1 VCDAACF
8 APLAL
13 DSIHHWPLFTEEEE
27 MIATTDTKLGGTK
40 LPESQEIAT
49 KLSESQQLAAKLPKL
64 NMPLPGPNAKRVV
77 ELDTKYVSPSY
88 TRDYPLVA
96 KRGQG
101 AMIEDVDGNVF
112 LDFAAG
118 IAVCATGHCHPEVVA
133 AIQKQAAELIHL
145 SGTDFYYEGMP
156 LLAEKLSSISP
167 GKESKLV
174 YFGNSGAEA
183 IEAAIKLVKYHTKRD
198 KLIAFHGAFHG
209 RTMGALSLTASRAIQ
224 RRGFGTLLSGVFHM
238 PYPDTYRGT
247 YGVRPECAAAD
258 CLSYLENEL
267 FRRRV
272 DPEEVAG
279 IFIEP
284 IQGEGG
290 YILAPAEFLQGL
302 QKICGKYGIML
313 VADEVQ
319 SGMGRTGKWWAV
331 DHAGVEP
338 DIICTAKGIASGM
351 PLSAVIARE
360 SVMDWKPGAH
370 ASTFG
375 GNPVC
380 IAASLATLH
389 LLETK
394 YMANAKRVG
403 EFILRRTADW
413 TQKFKNVGEVRGRG
427 LMIGI
432 ELVKDQKT
440 KEKAQEMR
448 NRIIQAAY
456 HKGLLILGSG
466 DTTVRF
472 CPPLLIDEEQA
483 EFAVKTLEECF
494 REEEAK

>member
-1 VCDAACF
+1 
-8 APLAL
+8 
-13 DSIHHWPLFTEEEE
+13 
-27 MIATTDTKLGGTK
+27 MIATTEKMETK
-40 LPESQEIAT
+40 LPRLITE
-49 KLSESQQLAAKLPKL
+49 
-64 NMPLPGPNAKRVV
+64 LPGPNAKRIV
-77 ELDTKYVSPSY
+77 EEDAKFVSPSY

-96 KRGQG
+96 KRGHG
-101 AMIEDVDGNVF
+101 ATIEDVDGNTF

-118 IAVCATGHCHPEVVA
+118 IAVCATGHCHPGVVA
-133 AIQKQAAELIHL
+133 AVQKQAAELIHM

-156 LLAEKLSSISP
+156 ELAKKLCQIAP
-167 GKESKLV
+167 GAESKRV

-183 IEAAIKLVKYHTKRD
+183 VEAAIKLAKYHTGRD
-198 KLIAFHGAFHG
+198 KIVAFHGAFHG
-209 RTMGALSLTASRAIQ
+209 RTMGALSLTASRAVQ
-224 RRGFGTLLSGVFHM
+224 RKGFGTLLSGVFHM

-247 YGVRPECAAAD
+247 YGVRPGCASAD

-290 YILAPAEFLQGL
+290 YIAAPTDFLQGL
-302 QKICGKYGIML
+302 QRICRKYGILL

-338 DIICTAKGIASGM
+338 DIICVAKGIASGL
-351 PLSAVIARE
+351 PLSAIIARA
-360 SVMDWKPGAH
+360 SVMNWKPGAH

-380 IAASLATLH
+380 IAASLATIK
-389 LLETK
+389 LLEDG
-394 YMANAKRVG
+394 YMENARKMGEYIMQRTSQWAKNFKIVG
-403 EFILRRTADW
+403 D
-413 TQKFKNVGEVRGRG
+413 VRGKG

-432 ELVKDQKT
+432 EMVRNQQT
-440 KEKAQEMR
+440 KEKAPDLR
-448 NRIIQAAY
+448 NLIVQLAFQ
-456 HKGLLILGSG
+456 KGLLILGSG
-466 DTTVRF
+466 DTTIRF
-472 CPPLLIDEEQA
+472 CPPLIIDEQQA
-483 EFAVKTLEECF
+483 DFAIRTMEECM
-494 REEEAK
+494 REAEKSIGPASASSQANEFICE

>member
-1 VCDAACF
+1 MHA
-8 APLAL
+8 
-13 DSIHHWPLFTEEEE
+13 
-27 MIATTDTKLGGTK
+27 TDTKVDSK
-40 LPESQEIAT
+40 LPHLITE
-49 KLSESQQLAAKLPKL
+49 
-64 NMPLPGPNAKRVV
+64 LPGPKARKLV
-77 ELDTKYVSPSY
+77 ERDHHVVSPSY

-96 KRGQG
+96 KFGRG
-101 AMIEDVDGNVF
+101 ATIEDVDGNTF

-118 IAVCATGHCHPEVVA
+118 IAVVSTGHCHPEVVA
-133 AIQKQAAELIHL
+133 AIQKQAAELIHM
-145 SGTDFYYEGMP
+145 SGTDFYYSGMVE
-156 LLAEKLSSISP
+156 LAEKLAAIAP
-167 GKESKLV
+167 GEEPKRV

-183 IEAAIKLVKYHTKRD
+183 VEAAIKLAKFHTKRD

-209 RTMGALSLTASRAIQ
+209 RTMGALSLTASRAVQ
-224 RRGFGTLLSGVFHM
+224 RKGFGTLLSGVFHM

-247 YGVRPECAAAD
+247 FGIRPEHAAGD

-290 YILAPAEFLQGL
+290 YLPAPVEFLQGL
-302 QKICGKYGIML
+302 QRICRKHGIML
-313 VADEVQ
+313 VCDEVQ
-319 SGMGRTGKWWAV
+319 SGMGRTGKWWAS
-331 DHAGVEP
+331 DHAGIEP

-351 PLSAVIARE
+351 PLSAIIARA
-360 SVMDWKPGAH
+360 SVMNWTPGAH

-380 IAASLATLH
+380 IAASLATIG
-389 LLETK
+389 LLERNCI
-394 YMANAKRVG
+394 ANAAQIG
-403 EFILRRTADW
+403 EFIRGLTADW
-413 TQKFKNVGEVRGRG
+413 ATRHKIVGEVRGKG

-432 ELVKDQKT
+432 EIVRDQKT
-440 KEKAQEMR
+440 KERAPDLR
-448 NRIIQAAY
+448 NRLVQMAF

-466 DTTVRF
+466 DTTLRF

-483 EFAVKTLEECF
+483 EFAVRTVDACITEVE
-494 REEEAK
+494 RSM

>member
-1 VCDAACF
+1 MKEDM
-8 APLAL
+8 P
-13 DSIHHWPLFTEEEE
+13 
-27 MIATTDTKLGGTK
+27 TTLEVKT
-40 LPESQEIAT
+40 P
-49 KLSESQQLAAKLPKL
+49 QLVTA
-64 NMPLPGPNAKRVV
+64 LPGPNAKRVI
-77 ELDTKYVSPSY
+77 EQDAKYVSLSY

-96 KRGQG
+96 KRGRG
-101 AMIEDVDGNVF
+101 AMVEDVDGNVF

-133 AIQKQAAELIHL
+133 AIQKQAAELIHM

-156 LLAEKLSSISP
+156 QLAAKLAAISP
-167 GKESKLV
+167 GQEPKRV

-183 IEAAIKLVKYHTKRD
+183 IEAAIKLVKHHTKRD

-209 RTMGALSLTASRAIQ
+209 RTMGALSLTASRAVQ
-224 RRGFGTLLSGVFHM
+224 RKGFGTLLSGVFHM

-247 YGVRPECAAAD
+247 YGVRPETAAAD

-290 YILAPAEFLQGL
+290 YILAPPEFLQGL
-302 QKICGKYGIML
+302 QRICRKYGIML

-331 DHAGVEP
+331 DHMDVEP

-351 PLSAVIARE
+351 PLSAVIARA

-380 IAASLATLH
+380 IAASLATLR
-389 LLETK
+389 LLEEK
-394 YMANAKRVG
+394 YMDNARRVG
-403 EFILRRTADW
+403 EFILHRTADW
-413 TQKFKNVGEVRGRG
+413 TERFKNVGEVRGKG

-432 ELVKDQKT
+432 EFVRDQKT
-440 KEKAQEMR
+440 KEKAPDLR
-448 NRIIQAAY
+448 NRLIQAAF
-456 HKGLLILGSG
+456 HKGLLVLGSG
-466 DTTVRF
+466 DTTLRF
-472 CPPLLIDEEQA
+472 CPPLVIDEEQA
-483 EFAVKTLEECF
+483 DFAVSTLEDCI
-494 REEEAK
+494 REAEKMA